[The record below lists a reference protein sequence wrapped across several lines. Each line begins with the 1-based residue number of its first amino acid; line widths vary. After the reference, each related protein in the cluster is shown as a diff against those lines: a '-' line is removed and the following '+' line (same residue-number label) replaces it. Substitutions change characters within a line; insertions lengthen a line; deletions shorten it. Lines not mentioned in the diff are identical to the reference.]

1 MMIIC
6 SGDML
11 LPASEQLADLG
22 DKFRRIVDLDT
33 RHKLGEGGED
43 L

>member
-1 MMIIC
+1 MIIYI
-6 SGDML
+6 GD
-11 LPASEQLADLG
+11 LPPAASEQLADLG
-22 DKFRRIVDLDT
+22 DEFRRIVDLDA